1 MNNHRSLPLPMTRT
15 WTRIG
20 VPYTA
25 DKQESLAA
33 LFDHLDWQPFPV
45 KVGFSEGYAIQAI
58 INEFKIPT
66 ITELAISHVLAP
78 FGLYGLH
85 CQYAN
90 GRAKVY
96 ILDRGLNVF
105 VIASDFWPNHQ
116 PHRTHDDHH
125 SHPTPPHA

>member
-1 MNNHRSLPLPMTRT
+1 MNNHRSPPLPMTRT

-25 DKQESLAA
+25 DKQETLAA
-33 LFDHLDWQPFPV
+33 IFAQLEWQPFPA
-45 KVGFSEGYAIQAI
+45 KVGFSEGYALQAV

-66 ITELAISHVLAP
+66 IKELAISHVLAP

-116 PHRTHDDHH
+116 PHRTHDKHH
-125 SHPTPPHA
+125 SSPPPPHA

>member
-1 MNNHRSLPLPMTRT
+1 MTRT

-25 DKQESLAA
+25 DRQESLAA

-45 KVGFSEGYAIQAI
+45 KVGFSEGYAIQAVI
-58 INEFKIPT
+58 YEFKIPT
-66 ITELAISHVLAP
+66 ITELAICHALAP

-85 CQYAN
+85 SQYAN

-116 PHRTHDDHH
+116 PHRTHDNHH
-125 SHPTPPHA
+125 SSPPPPHA

>member
-1 MNNHRSLPLPMTRT
+1 MNNHRLLPLPMIRT

-25 DKQESLAA
+25 DKQESLPAI
-33 LFDHLDWQPFPV
+33 FDHLDWQPFPA
-45 KVGFSEGYAIQAI
+45 KVGFSEGYALQAV

-66 ITELAISHVLAP
+66 ITELAISNALAP

-105 VIASDFWPNHQ
+105 VIASDFWPNHP
-116 PHRTHDDHH
+116 PHRTHDNHR
-125 SHPTPPHA
+125 SSPPPPHA